1 MIKLFILLLRR
12 EIMRKFSINRDT
24 IEHVL
29 NSIIRKR
36 IVTITEIH
44 KSMNEILQNSTID
57 DEQKQSK
64 FLEKQK
70 ELNEIIEQD
79 KKRFI
84 DYFNITDTSPK
95 SKFKNITKILKTV
108 MAITTTAIVEDTK
121 DDIRILKI
129 ISTIFAPCL
138 NILEKYYNEGHRE
151 IIKFI
156 IRMLYDGNFNIS
168 EVLRDI
174 NLTDKKITINK
185 FLSSNPC
192 DEDKYL
198 TQNMS
203 GFDREIYHAAITM
216 SNHEYQYFTTQGI
229 FDLLTGNKK
238 IESSNN
244 TPDNK
249 NCLHTK
255 VSAHLREKIENSI
268 RLLNTIEV
276 KIYFE
281 YVPYSALLEYKRK
294 VKDDRLENLDVIM
307 HEFMQSFIVQLMN
320 EDDLLHLRSDILYK
334 LAEEH
339 KYEKRILLR
348 NNVVERQRIN
358 NKYFSKCFYLNEN
371 PPMYQEQMRKKQI
384 IYFDIELL
392 NTPLKNTEEIIVL
405 KCYLLRC
412 IFEAKKFKQEKLK
425 IDFSDIYKY
434 IGKKESD
441 ASMKEDEINR
451 INVSLYDTRENCKK
465 LLQFWNKKNVFSS
478 FDVNSKTITVIL

>member
-1 MIKLFILLLRR
+1 
-12 EIMRKFSINRDT
+12 
-24 IEHVL
+24 
-29 NSIIRKR
+29 
-36 IVTITEIH
+36 
-44 KSMNEILQNSTID
+44 MNEILQNSTID

-339 KYEKRILLR
+339 
-348 NNVVERQRIN
+348 
-358 NKYFSKCFYLNEN
+358 
-371 PPMYQEQMRKKQI
+371 
-384 IYFDIELL
+384 
-392 NTPLKNTEEIIVL
+392 
-405 KCYLLRC
+405 
-412 IFEAKKFKQEKLK
+412 
-425 IDFSDIYKY
+425 
-434 IGKKESD
+434 
-441 ASMKEDEINR
+441 
-451 INVSLYDTRENCKK
+451 
-465 LLQFWNKKNVFSS
+465 
-478 FDVNSKTITVIL
+478 

>member
-1 MIKLFILLLRR
+1 
-12 EIMRKFSINRDT
+12 MRKFSINRDT

-129 ISTIFAPCL
+129 ISTIFAPWL
-138 NILEKYYNEGHRE
+138 NVLEKYYDEGYRE

-307 HEFMQSFIVQLMN
+307 HEFMQSFIVQQMN

-405 KCYLLRC
+405 KCYLL
-412 IFEAKKFKQEKLK
+412 
-425 IDFSDIYKY
+425 
-434 IGKKESD
+434 GKKESD